1 LNLGGRLEVSDSEHS
16 IIAKVRLRDEKDKGN
31 KKQNITKDEVT
42 NSRAKEEDTTK
53 RKKVWDGRGAILKGR
68 YETNINVG
76 YRGVKG
82 AYDNN

>member
-1 LNLGGRLEVSDSEHS
+1 MRRVKAIRSKST
-16 IIAKVRLRDEKDKGN
+16 
-31 KKQNITKDEVT
+31 TKDEVT

-53 RKKVWDGRGAILKGR
+53 RKRVKDERGAILKGR

>member
-1 LNLGGRLEVSDSEHS
+1 MPDRGMSTIKNGVKASIVSDQR
-16 IIAKVRLRDEKDKGN
+16 K
-31 KKQNITKDEVT
+31 
-42 NSRAKEEDTTK
+42 DTTK

>member
-1 LNLGGRLEVSDSEHS
+1 LDVLDNEHS
-16 IIAKVRLRDEKDKGN
+16 VITKVRLRDEKGKGN
-31 KKQNITKDEVT
+31 RSKSTTKDEVT

-53 RKKVWDGRGAILKGR
+53 RKKIWDGRGAILKGR
-68 YETNINVG
+68 YETNIIVG

>member
-53 RKKVWDGRGAILKGR
+53 RKKV
-68 YETNINVG
+68 
-76 YRGVKG
+76 
-82 AYDNN
+82 

>member
-1 LNLGGRLEVSDSEHS
+1 MRRVKAIRSKST
-16 IIAKVRLRDEKDKGN
+16 
-31 KKQNITKDEVT
+31 TKDEVT

-53 RKKVWDGRGAILKGR
+53 RKKVCDGRGTILKGR

>member
-1 LNLGGRLEVSDSEHS
+1 LNLGGRLEVLDSEHS

-53 RKKVWDGRGAILKGR
+53 RKKV
-68 YETNINVG
+68 
-76 YRGVKG
+76 
-82 AYDNN
+82 

>member
-1 LNLGGRLEVSDSEHS
+1 MRRVKAIRFKST
-16 IIAKVRLRDEKDKGN
+16 
-31 KKQNITKDEVT
+31 TKDGVT

-53 RKKVWDGRGAILKGR
+53 RKKVWDRRGAILKGK

-82 AYDNN
+82 TYDNN